1 MFERYTERAR
11 RVLFFARYEASQLG
25 SISIETEHLLLG
37 LIREGKGLTSRI
49 FARSHLSLESIRK
62 EIEGRTVF
70 REKVSTS
77 VEIPFSAETKRVLQ
91 FAAEEADRLLHN
103 YIGTEHLLL
112 GILRE
117 ERSVAAT
124 ILMEKGMRL
133 NTVRED
139 IVALL
144 NEKTTL
150 TRVKETPLLAEFS
163 RDLTEAAM
171 KNQLDPL
178 VGRHIEIERVQQV
191 LCRRTK
197 NNAVLIGEPGV
208 GKTAIVEG
216 LAQKIVYGDVP
227 HFLADKRLLALDISL
242 IVAGTK
248 YRGQF
253 EERLKAIM
261 KELTENP
268 NIIVFI
274 DELHTLVGAGSAEGS
289 LDAANI
295 LKPALSRGEIRC
307 IGATTP
313 SEYRKYI
320 EKDRS
325 LERRFQ
331 AIKVDPPNERETI
344 EVLMGVKDRY
354 ETFHHVEYTT
364 EAIEAA
370 VYQSS
375 RYITDRFL
383 PDKAIDLVDEAGA
396 RAKLREAGYSE
407 EFGEINRSIRVA
419 VEQMETAVSEKN
431 FEKAQFY
438 REQEVQ
444 ARENLQFVREK
455 FDVKSSTRRV
465 VVGKGEIDEVVSK
478 WTGVPLTS
486 INQDEGDKLLHME
499 DALHNRVI
507 SQDAAISALSRAIRR
522 SRAGLKSPNRP
533 VGSFIFLGPTGVG
546 KTELARAIANFLFGS
561 DHALIRFDMSEYMEK
576 HSVSKLIGSPPGYVG
591 HEEGGQL
598 TEKVKRNPYSVV
610 LLDEVEKAHPDLFNI
625 LLQVFEDGHLTD
637 GLGNRVNFKNT
648 IIIMTSNIGARFIQ
662 KKASLG
668 FQSADSGVISPQRQR
683 HGARRGEE
691 DVQPGVHQPH
701 RRDHRLRGALGRRP
715 PDHHQAA
722 REAGERQPG
731 RPPAPPRAR
740 AGSHRLDHRA
750 DVQGSLVRRPSAA
763 PRDPALYR
771 GSAVRGA
778 HPRAPQGGRHP
789 GVPRCGE
796 PGVPSGRRDRE
807 RPPAGLTRLRMG
819 GPCHGYGA
827 ASARPLGSL
836 ARLRSSKLMA
846 WPLPG
851 PSVRAAAGRS
861 QPPIMRVFA
870 LLLVALA
877 AAGEVRAQTPPA
889 GTPVRPGPVRRR
901 RAIFPRRSAARP
913 SRRPAGCPRP
923 APARS
928 STRSCSASRS
938 RAEAP

>member
-11 RVLFFARYEASQLG
+11 RVLFFARYEATQLG
-25 SISIETEHLLLG
+25 STSIETEHLLLG

-70 REKVSTS
+70 KEKVSTS

-91 FAAEEADRLLHN
+91 FAAEEADRLLHT

-117 ERSVAAT
+117 ERSVAAS
-124 ILMEKGMRL
+124 ILYEKGMRL
-133 NTVRED
+133 ASVRED
-139 IVALL
+139 IVQLL
-144 NEKTTL
+144 NEKTAPS
-150 TRVKETPLLAEFS
+150 RPKETPLLAEFS
-163 RDLTEAAM
+163 RDLTDAAM

-178 VGRHIEIERVQQV
+178 VGRELELERVQQV

-216 LAQKIVYGDVP
+216 LAQQIVCGDVP
-227 HFLADKRLLALDISL
+227 HFLADKRILSLDISL

-313 SEYRKYI
+313 AEYRKYI

-331 AIKVDPPNERETI
+331 AIKVDPPSEKDTVQ
-344 EVLMGVKDRY
+344 VLMGIKDRY
-354 ETFHHVEYTT
+354 ESFHHVEYTP

-383 PDKAIDLVDEAGA
+383 PDKAIDLIDEAGA
-396 RAKLREAGYSE
+396 RAKLREAEANAQSSDLS
-407 EFGEINRSIRVA
+407 RSLRVA
-419 VEQMETAVSEKN
+419 VEAIDGPAGAERSAD
-431 FEKAQFY
+431 KALLY
-438 REQEVQ
+438 GEQADGGHESVQ
-444 ARENLQFVREK
+444 VVRERM
-455 FDVKSSTRRV
+455 DVRPGAARIAI
-465 VVGKGEIDEVVSK
+465 GRHEIDEVVSK

-486 INQDEGDKLLHME
+486 VNEDEGGKLLRME
-499 DALHNRVI
+499 DELHRRVI
-507 SQDAAISALSRAIRR
+507 SQEKAISALSRAIRR
-522 SRAGLKSPNRP
+522 SRAGLKNPTRP

-546 KTELARAIANFLFGS
+546 KTELARALASFLFGS

-598 TEKVKRNPYSVV
+598 TEKIKRNPYSVV
-610 LLDEVEKAHPDLFNI
+610 LLDEIEKAHPDLFNI

-637 GLGNRVNFKNT
+637 GLGNRVNFKNA
-648 IIIMTSNIGARFIQ
+648 ILIMTSNIGARFIQ
-662 KKASLG
+662 KKAAMG
-668 FQSADSGVISPQRQR
+668 FQSPD
-683 HGARRGEE
+683 AR
-691 DVQPGVHQPH
+691 DVQKSV
-701 RRDHRLRGALGRRP
+701 
-715 PDHHQAA
+715 
-722 REAGERQPG
+722 
-731 RPPAPPRAR
+731 
-740 AGSHRLDHRA
+740 
-750 DVQGSLVRRPSAA
+750 
-763 PRDPALYR
+763 
-771 GSAVRGA
+771 
-778 HPRAPQGGRHP
+778 
-789 GVPRCGE
+789 
-796 PGVPSGRRDRE
+796 
-807 RPPAGLTRLRMG
+807 
-819 GPCHGYGA
+819 
-827 ASARPLGSL
+827 SAR
-836 ARLRSSKLMA
+836 
-846 WPLPG
+846 
-851 PSVRAAAGRS
+851 
-861 QPPIMRVFA
+861 
-870 LLLVALA
+870 
-877 AAGEVRAQTPPA
+877 
-889 GTPVRPGPVRRR
+889 
-901 RAIFPRRSAARP
+901 
-913 SRRPAGCPRP
+913 
-923 APARS
+923 
-928 STRSCSASRS
+928 
-938 RAEAP
+938 